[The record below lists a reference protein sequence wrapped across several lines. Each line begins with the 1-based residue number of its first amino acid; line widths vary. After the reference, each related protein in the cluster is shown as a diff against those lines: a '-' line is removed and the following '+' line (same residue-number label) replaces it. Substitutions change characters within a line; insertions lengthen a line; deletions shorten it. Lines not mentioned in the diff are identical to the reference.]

1 MSQYKLTY
9 FDFSGSRGE
18 ECRTALFVAG
28 VPFEDDRIKSA
39 VWPTL
44 KANTPFGSMP
54 VLEHEGR
61 KLAQS
66 NVILTYIGRKY
77 GLLPSDPWEAARHES
92 VLGAVEDLRH
102 MIAPLRQIK
111 DPVESERQRKEFAD
125 GALQTW
131 AAHLEKQIE
140 GPFIGGQSLGVA
152 DIKVFIM
159 LKAIVSGTYDHIR
172 TDAFSGY
179 PKILGLL
186 KAVEAHP
193 RVAEWRATAH

>member
-28 VPFEDDRIKSA
+28 VPFEDDRVKSPD
-39 VWPTL
+39 WPTI
-44 KANTPFGSMP
+44 KAKTPFGSMP
-54 VLEHEGR
+54 VLEREGR

-66 NVILTYIGRKY
+66 NVILTYIGRQY

-102 MIAPLRQIK
+102 LIAPLRKIE
-111 DPVESERQRKEFAD
+111 DPAESERQRKEFAD

-131 AAHLEKQIE
+131 AAQLERQIE
-140 GPFIGGQSLGVA
+140 GPFVGGQTLSVA

-179 PKILGLL
+179 PKILALL
-186 KAVEAHP
+186 QAVENHP
-193 RVAEWRATAH
+193 RVAQWRAQKR